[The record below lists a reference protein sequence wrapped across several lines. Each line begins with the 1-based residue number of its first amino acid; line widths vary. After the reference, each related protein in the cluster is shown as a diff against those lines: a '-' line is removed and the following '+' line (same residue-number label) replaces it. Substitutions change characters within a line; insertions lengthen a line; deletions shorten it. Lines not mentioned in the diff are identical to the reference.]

1 MSGAARK
8 STTVGEIVNLMAV
21 DAQNIQEAFN
31 THFMIYKVITSP
43 VRIHDLYLLIIICM

>member
-31 THFMIYKVITSP
+31 THYVIYKVITNPIGTHNSE
-43 VRIHDLYLLIIICM
+43 RSSEL